1 MQKQKNAAD
10 QITELENTPAEHL
23 KNDSMLDTFL
33 SQTSFS
39 KINVADTFL
48 YVASS
53 HLVFCVSLVSILSWW
68 FRSGSGSD
76 HSVRS
81 WFGSFVQRFQDVQK
95 LNHSVVSERD
105 ATCIVDNN
113 GCTVVTVPF
122 APSFSCRTRSFSVV
136 RLALLG
142 RNKAPNTFVN
152 LSHYLI
158 ISSHYLSWTSIQLG
172 IPPQIVRMVRSG
184 VNWPDNPAASPRIT
198 SHSGRRF
205 AGIH

>member
-76 HSVRS
+76 HSVR
-81 WFGSFVQRFQDVQK
+81 VQK

-142 RNKAPNTFVN
+142 RIKAPNTFVN